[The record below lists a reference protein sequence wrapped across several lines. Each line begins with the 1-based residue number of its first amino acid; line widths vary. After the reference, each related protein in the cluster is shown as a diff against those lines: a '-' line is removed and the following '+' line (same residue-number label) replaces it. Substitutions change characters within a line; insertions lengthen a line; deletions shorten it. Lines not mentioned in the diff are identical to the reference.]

1 MFIWGVTGLTIS
13 ADSGFFVW
21 VAFLF
26 EKYYPLFITGAS
38 TTLGIALLATGAGF
52 IIGLLAA
59 IVRAV
64 PASGPLLRRVPL
76 RLSQWLV
83 SAYVQVFRSTPMI
96 VQAMVIYYG
105 MTQALGIRLNAL
117 LAGFIVV
124 SINTGAYMAEM
135 MRGGIQSVDPGQS
148 EAARAIGMTHW
159 QTMVSVVL
167 PQAIRNI
174 LPSVGNELVVNIKDT
189 SVLNVIGVTELF
201 FQGKSAAGTYL
212 RYYEVFIIISLIY
225 LVLVSGV
232 SALLKLIERQMD
244 GPENYTLSA
253 SQTMPEG
260 IIPRGG
266 ER

>member
-1 MFIWGVTGLTIS
+1 MTIS
-13 ADSGFFVW
+13 ADSGFFAW
-21 VAFLF
+21 VVFLF
-26 EKYYPLFITGAS
+26 EKYYPLFITGAA

-52 IIGLLAA
+52 VIGLLAA

-64 PASGPLLRRVPL
+64 PAGSGQPLIRRAPL

-105 MTQALGIRLNAL
+105 MTQALGIRINAL

-212 RYYEVFIIISLIY
+212 RYYEVFIIISVIY

-260 IIPRGG
+260 IIPKGG
-266 ER
+266 ARR